1 MQQSSKRQGQTRKEP
16 IFGNLS
22 LSLSLSLSFSLSRL
36 DSTRLDERE
45 RERERERDVSSP
57 CLPGSLRSVVDASAS
72 PDCRQREREGGEG
85 KRNRKDVSLGKLQLE
100 TEAVKKA

>member
-22 LSLSLSLSFSLSRL
+22 LSLSLSLFLSLSTRL
-36 DSTRLDERE
+36 DSTRLDE

-72 PDCRQREREGGEG
+72 PDCRQKEREGGEG